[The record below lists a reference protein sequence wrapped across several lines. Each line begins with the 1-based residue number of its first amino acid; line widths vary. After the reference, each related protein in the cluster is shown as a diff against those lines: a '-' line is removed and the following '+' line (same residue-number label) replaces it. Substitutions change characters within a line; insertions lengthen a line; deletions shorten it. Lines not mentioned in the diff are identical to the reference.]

1 MRSLMGCVAALVG
14 AALAPLP
21 AAAQA
26 ALPFEGPIRIICPF
40 PAGGSSDAM
49 ARLIADKMQ
58 ATFGRSV
65 IVENK
70 TGAGGRIGA
79 EYMKT
84 VPADGSQIILATVS
98 IMVLNPVQEK
108 VGYDPI
114 KDFAP
119 IAHAGDFQL
128 PLATGPMTGAKDL
141 ATLIA
146 WLKANPDKA
155 NYGVPAAGSLPHLY
169 GIALSKA
176 TNVPM
181 VMAPFRG
188 GAPIATAVIGG
199 QIAAGIAATA
209 DFSEQHRAGM
219 LRIVALSGT
228 QRMPSLPDV
237 PTFAE
242 LGLKGMEE
250 NGWNAF
256 FGPAGTPASVIA
268 AYNKAINEALKSPD
282 VAKKLE
288 NLGYLV
294 TTSTPEELGRR
305 LVVERDKW
313 RPLMVEAGVVK
324 Q

>member
-1 MRSLMGCVAALVG
+1 MRSRMGCIAAVVG
-14 AALAPLP
+14 ALLAPLP
-21 AAAQA
+21 AWAQV

-84 VPADGSQIILATVS
+84 VPADGSHIILATVS

-114 KDFAP
+114 KDFVA
-119 IAHAGDFQL
+119 IARAGDFQL

-141 ATLIA
+141 AALIA

-169 GIALSKA
+169 GIQLSKVA
-176 TNVPM
+176 NVPM

-188 GAPIATAVIGG
+188 GAPIAVAVIGG

-209 DFSEQHRAGM
+209 DFAEQHRAGT

-228 QRMPSLPDV
+228 QRMPTLPDV

-242 LGLKGMEE
+242 LGLKGFEE
-250 NGWNAF
+250 NGWNGF
-256 FGPAGTPASVIA
+256 FAPAGTAAAVVA
-268 AYNKAINEALKSPD
+268 AYNKAINDALKSPD
-282 VAKKLE
+282 VASKLE
-288 NLGYLV
+288 NLGYLIRL
-294 TTSTPEELGRR
+294 STPEELGRQ
-305 LVVERDKW
+305 VVDEREKW
-313 RPLMVEAGVVK
+313 RPLMIEAGVVK
-324 Q
+324 

>member
-1 MRSLMGCVAALVG
+1 MRRAARVPNKSMRGENVMRSRMGCIAAVVG
-14 AALAPLP
+14 ALLAPLP
-21 AAAQA
+21 AWAQV
-26 ALPFEGPIRIICPF
+26 ALPFDGPIRIICPF

-84 VPADGSQIILATVS
+84 VPADGSHVILATVS

-114 KDFAP
+114 KDFVA
-119 IAHAGDFQL
+119 IARAGDFQL

-141 ATLIA
+141 AALIA

-169 GIALSKA
+169 GIALSKVA
-176 TNVPM
+176 KVPM

-199 QIAAGIAATA
+199 QIAVGIAATA
-209 DFSEQHRAGM
+209 DFAEQHRAGT

-228 QRMPSLPDV
+228 QRMPTLPDV

-242 LGLKGMEE
+242 LGLKGFEE
-250 NGWNAF
+250 NGWNGF
-256 FGPAGTPASVIA
+256 FAPARTSAAVVA
-268 AYNKAINEALKSPD
+268 AYNRAINDALQSPD

-288 NLGYLV
+288 NLGYLIRL
-294 TTSTPEELGRR
+294 STPEELGR
-305 LVVERDKW
+305 
-313 RPLMVEAGVVK
+313 